1 MATITVDDSG
11 GADFTTIQAAVN
23 AASPGDTILV
33 AAGTYTQLVTVN
45 KPLVLLGAQAGVD
58 ARRRSRL
65 AGIGR

>member
-45 KPLVLLGAQAGVD
+45 KPLVLLGRRPGWTPD
-58 ARRRSRL
+58 AVPASQEF
-65 AGIGR
+65 GR